1 MTDPNQYNPQNPQQA
16 QQYGGYG
23 SYGQNDYGQQ
33 APQYGAPDYG
43 QQAPQYGAPQ
53 YSAPQYGN
61 AAGYNQQQP
70 QYGAPQPQPQGSGS
84 FFALTA
90 PLDQPAYNC
99 TIGEAFIRFW
109 KKYATFK
116 GRASRGEFWWW
127 VLCTFIIQIA
137 FAVIFAVLGAII
149 DSNTAN
155 GMRSFVNTIW
165 ALATIVPSLALSVRR
180 LHDTNKAGTTLVIL
194 YAIDFIGGVLL
205 SVGLVMTGL
214 GAISVIGGGSSS
226 TGAAGI
232 LLLIIG
238 FIACLATSIVLIVLM
253 AKKTDPAGARFDD
266 PAAGNGYTPQPRA
279 CHRPQPHNTPRT
291 ALRHRSPTRTQR
303 LFRRQPLIRIRQ
315 PLRHLQC
322 LRRLRQCPPQTRM
335 ALRPQPRQPPT
346 LRTATRMALLTELRP
361 ISTQHLRCQPL
372 QPPSTLRPPRQL
384 RMQPRHPK
392 PLPCRACLRC
402 LRFRNSPP
410 SLTRRSSIAPRS
422 ATIRRARP
430 HTDPT
435 IPTIPT
441 ILPCTATYSIDEI
454 CRFSTELKNRTCNN
468 QYYIKKIPAPQ
479 SQVPGFSYS
488 YIDNS
493 H

>member
-23 SYGQNDYGQQ
+23 SYGQN
-33 APQYGAPDYG
+33 DYG

-226 TGAAGI
+226 TGVAGI

-266 PAAGNGYTPQPRA
+266 PAAGNGYAPAPGMPPTATAQYAPNGTPAPVA
-279 CHRPQPHNTPRT
+279 DPYAAAVPTPTADPYTAAAPAPAMPAPTPAMPTADPYGAPTPAPAATNTPYGNPYGAPYGT
-291 ALRHRSPTRTQR
+291 PTDQYAAPAMPAAPAAQYT
-303 LFRRQPLIRIRQ
+303 PAA
-315 PLRHLQC
+315 P
-322 LRRLRQCPPQTRM
+322 
-335 ALRPQPRQPPT
+335 
-346 LRTATRMALLTELRP
+346 ATPHAAP
-361 ISTQHLRCQPL
+361 A
-372 QPPSTLRPPRQL
+372 
-384 RMQPRHPK
+384 PK

-430 HTDPT
+430 RTDPT

-441 ILPCTATYSIDEI
+441 ILPRTATYSTDEI
-454 CRFSTELKNRTCNN
+454 CLFSTELKNRTCNN

>member
-16 QQYGGYG
+16 PQYGGYG
-23 SYGQNDYGQQ
+23 PYGQNDYGQQ
-33 APQYGAPDYG
+33 APQYGAP
-43 QQAPQYGAPQ
+43 QYGAPQ
-53 YSAPQYGN
+53 YNN
-61 AAGYNQQQP
+61 AAGYNQQP

-155 GMRSFVNTIW
+155 GMKSFVNTIW
-165 ALATIVPSLALSVRR
+165 TLATIVPSLALSVRR

-214 GAISVIGGGSSS
+214 GAISVISGGSSS

-238 FIACLATSIVLIVLM
+238 FIACLATSIVIIVFM
-253 AKKTDPAGARFDD
+253 AKEDRSS
-266 PAAGNGYTPQPRA
+266 R
-279 CHRPQPHNTPRT
+279 RT
-291 ALRHRSPTRTQR
+291 LRRSGSRQR
-303 LFRRQPLIRIRQ
+303 LRPSPGHATGRNRTIRPERQSDTGRRPV
-315 PLRHLQC
+315 
-322 LRRLRQCPPQTRM
+322 
-335 ALRPQPRQPPT
+335 
-346 LRTATRMALLTELRP
+346 
-361 ISTQHLRCQPL
+361 
-372 QPPSTLRPPRQL
+372 
-384 RMQPRHPK
+384 
-392 PLPCRACLRC
+392 
-402 LRFRNSPP
+402 
-410 SLTRRSSIAPRS
+410 RSSCSDA
-422 ATIRRARP
+422 
-430 HTDPT
+430 
-435 IPTIPT
+435 
-441 ILPCTATYSIDEI
+441 
-454 CRFSTELKNRTCNN
+454 NR
-468 QYYIKKIPAPQ
+468 
-479 SQVPGFSYS
+479 
-488 YIDNS
+488 
-493 H
+493 

>member
-16 QQYGGYG
+16 PQYGGYG

-33 APQYGAPDYG
+33 APQYGAP
-43 QQAPQYGAPQ
+43 QYGAPQ
-53 YSAPQYGN
+53 YNN
-61 AAGYNQQQP
+61 AAGYNQQP

-155 GMRSFVNTIW
+155 GMKSFVNTIW

-205 SVGLVMTGL
+205 NVGLVMTGL
-214 GAISVIGGGSSS
+214 GAISVISGESSS

-238 FIACLATSIVLIVLM
+238 FIACLATSIVIIVFM

-266 PAAGNGYTPQPRA
+266 PAAGNGYAPAPGMPPAATAQYAPNGNPTPVADPYA
-279 CHRPQPHNTPRT
+279 AAVPTPTADPYAAAAPAPAMPAPTPAMPTADPYGAPTPAPAATNTPYGNPYGAPYGT
-291 ALRHRSPTRTQR
+291 PTDQYAAPAMPAAPAAQYT
-303 LFRRQPLIRIRQ
+303 PAV
-315 PLRHLQC
+315 PAA
-322 LRRLRQCPPQTRM
+322 PYAAP
-335 ALRPQPRQPPT
+335 APE
-346 LRTATRMALLTELRP
+346 A
-361 ISTQHLRCQPL
+361 
-372 QPPSTLRPPRQL
+372 PSMPSMP
-384 RMQPRHPK
+384 
-392 PLPCRACLRC
+392 PLPTV
-402 LRFRNSPP
+402 P
-410 SLTRRSSIAPRS
+410 TV
-422 ATIRRARP
+422 
-430 HTDPT
+430 PT
-435 IPTIPT
+435 IPSVPPVPEQSTQLDQTQFDRPT
-441 ILPCTATYSIDEI
+441 FGND
-454 CRFSTELKNRTCNN
+454 
-468 QYYIKKIPAPQ
+468 
-479 SQVPGFSYS
+479 SQGQTPYGS
-488 YIDNS
+488 DNS
-493 H
+493 DDSDDPTVYGNIQH

>member
-16 QQYGGYG
+16 PQYGGYG

-33 APQYGAPDYG
+33 APQYGAP
-43 QQAPQYGAPQ
+43 QYGAPQ
-53 YSAPQYGN
+53 YNN
-61 AAGYNQQQP
+61 AAGYNQQP

-155 GMRSFVNTIW
+155 GMQSFVNTIW

-205 SVGLVMTGL
+205 NVGLVMTGL
-214 GAISVIGGGSSS
+214 GAISVISGGSSS

-238 FIACLATSIVLIVLM
+238 FIACLATSIVIIVFM

-266 PAAGNGYTPQPRA
+266 PAATNTPYGNPYGAPYGTPTDQYAAPAMPAAPAAQYTPAAPA
-279 CHRPQPHNTPRT
+279 APHAAP
-291 ALRHRSPTRTQR
+291 APE
-303 LFRRQPLIRIRQ
+303 
-315 PLRHLQC
+315 
-322 LRRLRQCPPQTRM
+322 
-335 ALRPQPRQPPT
+335 A
-346 LRTATRMALLTELRP
+346 
-361 ISTQHLRCQPL
+361 
-372 QPPSTLRPPRQL
+372 PSMPSMP
-384 RMQPRHPK
+384 
-392 PLPCRACLRC
+392 PLPTV
-402 LRFRNSPP
+402 P
-410 SLTRRSSIAPRS
+410 TV
-422 ATIRRARP
+422 
-430 HTDPT
+430 PT
-435 IPTIPT
+435 IPSVPPVPEQSTQLDQTQFDRPT
-441 ILPCTATYSIDEI
+441 FGND
-454 CRFSTELKNRTCNN
+454 
-468 QYYIKKIPAPQ
+468 
-479 SQVPGFSYS
+479 SQGQTPYGS
-488 YIDNS
+488 DNS
-493 H
+493 DNSDDSDDPTVYGNIQH

>member
-33 APQYGAPDYG
+33 A
-43 QQAPQYGAPQ
+43 
-53 YSAPQYGN
+53 
-61 AAGYNQQQP
+61 P

-155 GMRSFVNTIW
+155 GMQSFVNTIW

-266 PAAGNGYTPQPRA
+266 PAAGNGYAPAPG
-279 CHRPQPHNTPRT
+279 
-291 ALRHRSPTRTQR
+291 
-303 LFRRQPLIRIRQ
+303 
-315 PLRHLQC
+315 
-322 LRRLRQCPPQTRM
+322 M
-335 ALRPQPRQPPT
+335 PPT
-346 LRTATRMALLTELRP
+346 ATAQYAPNGTPAPVADPYAAAVPTPTADPYTAAAPAPAMPAPTPAMPTADPYGAPYGTPTDQYAAPAMPAAPAAQYTPAAPATPHAAPAPEAPSMPSMPPLPTVPEQ
-361 ISTQHLRCQPL
+361 STQLDQT
-372 QPPSTLRPPRQL
+372 QFDRPTFGNDSQGQTPYGSD
-384 RMQPRHPK
+384 
-392 PLPCRACLRC
+392 
-402 LRFRNSPP
+402 NSDD
-410 SLTRRSSIAPRS
+410 SD
-422 ATIRRARP
+422 
-430 HTDPT
+430 DPT
-435 IPTIPT
+435 VYGNI
-441 ILPCTATYSIDEI
+441 
-454 CRFSTELKNRTCNN
+454 
-468 QYYIKKIPAPQ
+468 Q
-479 SQVPGFSYS
+479 
-488 YIDNS
+488 

>member
-23 SYGQNDYGQQ
+23 SYGQN
-33 APQYGAPDYG
+33 DYG

-226 TGAAGI
+226 TGVAGI

-266 PAAGNGYTPQPRA
+266 PAAGNGYAPAPGMPPTATAQYAPNGTPAPVA
-279 CHRPQPHNTPRT
+279 DPYAAAVPTPTADPYTAAAPAPAMPAPTPAMPTADPYGAPTPAPAATNTPYGNPYGAPYGT
-291 ALRHRSPTRTQR
+291 PTDQYAAPAMPAAPAAQYT
-303 LFRRQPLIRIRQ
+303 PAA
-315 PLRHLQC
+315 P
-322 LRRLRQCPPQTRM
+322 
-335 ALRPQPRQPPT
+335 
-346 LRTATRMALLTELRP
+346 ATP
-361 ISTQHLRCQPL
+361 
-372 QPPSTLRPPRQL
+372 

-430 HTDPT
+430 RTDPT

-441 ILPCTATYSIDEI
+441 ILPRTATYSTDEI
-454 CRFSTELKNRTCNN
+454 CLFSTELKNRTCNN

>member
-226 TGAAGI
+226 TGTAGI

-266 PAAGNGYTPQPRA
+266 PAAGNGYAPAPGMPPTATAQYAPNGTPAPVA
-279 CHRPQPHNTPRT
+279 DPYAAAVPTPTADPYTAAAPAPAMPAPTPAMPTADPYGAPTPAPAATNTPYGNPYDAPYGT
-291 ALRHRSPTRTQR
+291 PTDQYAAPAMPAAPAAQYT
-303 LFRRQPLIRIRQ
+303 PAA
-315 PLRHLQC
+315 P
-322 LRRLRQCPPQTRM
+322 
-335 ALRPQPRQPPT
+335 
-346 LRTATRMALLTELRP
+346 ATPHAAP
-361 ISTQHLRCQPL
+361 D
-372 QPPSTLRPPRQL
+372 
-384 RMQPRHPK
+384 PK

-430 HTDPT
+430 RTDPT

>member
-23 SYGQNDYGQQ
+23 SYGQN
-33 APQYGAPDYG
+33 DYG

-226 TGAAGI
+226 TGVAGI

-266 PAAGNGYTPQPRA
+266 PAAGNGYAPAPGMPPTATAQYAPNGTPAPVADPYAAAVPTPTADPYTASRSGTCNACADSGNAHRRPVWRSDPSPGSHQHSVRQPVWRSLRNSDRSVRSTCDASRSSRPVHSGRPGNSA
-279 CHRPQPHNTPRT
+279 CSPGT
-291 ALRHRSPTRTQR
+291 RSPFHAEHASAAYGSGTV
-303 LFRRQPLIRIRQ
+303 
-315 PLRHLQC
+315 
-322 LRRLRQCPPQTRM
+322 
-335 ALRPQPRQPPT
+335 
-346 LRTATRMALLTELRP
+346 
-361 ISTQHLRCQPL
+361 
-372 QPPSTLRPPRQL
+372 
-384 RMQPRHPK
+384 HP
-392 PLPCRACLRC
+392 A
-402 LRFRNSPP
+402 
-410 SLTRRSSIAPRS
+410 
-422 ATIRRARP
+422 
-430 HTDPT
+430 
-435 IPTIPT
+435 
-441 ILPCTATYSIDEI
+441 
-454 CRFSTELKNRTCNN
+454 
-468 QYYIKKIPAPQ
+468 
-479 SQVPGFSYS
+479 
-488 YIDNS
+488 
-493 H
+493 

>member
-33 APQYGAPDYG
+33 APQYGAPQYSAPQYGAPDYG

-155 GMRSFVNTIW
+155 GMQSFVNTIW

-226 TGAAGI
+226 TGTAGI

-266 PAAGNGYTPQPRA
+266 PAAGNGYAPAPGMPPTATAQYAPNGTPAPVADPYAAAVPTPTADPYTASRSGTCNACANSGNAHRRPVWRSDPSPGSHQHSVRQPVWRSLRNSDRSVRSTCDASRSSRPVHSGRPGNSA
-279 CHRPQPHNTPRT
+279 CSPGT
-291 ALRHRSPTRTQR
+291 RSPFHAEHASAAYGSGTV
-303 LFRRQPLIRIRQ
+303 
-315 PLRHLQC
+315 
-322 LRRLRQCPPQTRM
+322 
-335 ALRPQPRQPPT
+335 
-346 LRTATRMALLTELRP
+346 
-361 ISTQHLRCQPL
+361 
-372 QPPSTLRPPRQL
+372 
-384 RMQPRHPK
+384 HP
-392 PLPCRACLRC
+392 A
-402 LRFRNSPP
+402 
-410 SLTRRSSIAPRS
+410 
-422 ATIRRARP
+422 
-430 HTDPT
+430 
-435 IPTIPT
+435 
-441 ILPCTATYSIDEI
+441 
-454 CRFSTELKNRTCNN
+454 
-468 QYYIKKIPAPQ
+468 
-479 SQVPGFSYS
+479 
-488 YIDNS
+488 
-493 H
+493 

>member
-33 APQYGAPDYG
+33 APQYGAP
-43 QQAPQYGAPQ
+43 QYN
-53 YSAPQYGN
+53 APQYGN

-155 GMRSFVNTIW
+155 GMQSFVNTIW

-205 SVGLVMTGL
+205 NVGLVMTGL
-214 GAISVIGGGSSS
+214 GAISVISGGSSS

-238 FIACLATSIVLIVLM
+238 FIACLATSIVIIVFM

-266 PAAGNGYTPQPRA
+266 PAAGNGYAPAPG
-279 CHRPQPHNTPRT
+279 
-291 ALRHRSPTRTQR
+291 
-303 LFRRQPLIRIRQ
+303 
-315 PLRHLQC
+315 
-322 LRRLRQCPPQTRM
+322 M
-335 ALRPQPRQPPT
+335 PPT
-346 LRTATRMALLTELRP
+346 ATAQYAP
-361 ISTQHLRCQPL
+361 NSTPAPVADPYAAAVPTPTADPYTAAAPAPAMPAPTPAMPTADPYGAPYGTPTDQYAAPAMPAAPAAQYTPAAPAAPHAAPA
-372 QPPSTLRPPRQL
+372 PEAPSMPSMP
-384 RMQPRHPK
+384 
-392 PLPCRACLRC
+392 PLPTV
-402 LRFRNSPP
+402 P
-410 SLTRRSSIAPRS
+410 TV
-422 ATIRRARP
+422 
-430 HTDPT
+430 PT
-435 IPTIPT
+435 IPSVPPVPEQSTQLDQTQFDRPT
-441 ILPCTATYSIDEI
+441 FGND
-454 CRFSTELKNRTCNN
+454 
-468 QYYIKKIPAPQ
+468 
-479 SQVPGFSYS
+479 SQGQTPYGS
-488 YIDNS
+488 DNS
-493 H
+493 DDSDDPTAYGNIQH

>member
-23 SYGQNDYGQQ
+23 SYGQN
-33 APQYGAPDYG
+33 DYG

-226 TGAAGI
+226 TGVAGI

-253 AKKTDPAGARFDD
+253 AKKTDPAGARFEIRQ
-266 PAAGNGYTPQPRA
+266 PATATPQPRA

-430 HTDPT
+430 RTDPT

-441 ILPCTATYSIDEI
+441 ILPRTATYSTDEI
-454 CRFSTELKNRTCNN
+454 CLFSTELKNRTCNN

>member
-23 SYGQNDYGQQ
+23 SYGQN
-33 APQYGAPDYG
+33 DYG

-226 TGAAGI
+226 TGTAGI

-266 PAAGNGYTPQPRA
+266 PAAGNGYAPAPG
-279 CHRPQPHNTPRT
+279 
-291 ALRHRSPTRTQR
+291 
-303 LFRRQPLIRIRQ
+303 
-315 PLRHLQC
+315 
-322 LRRLRQCPPQTRM
+322 M
-335 ALRPQPRQPPT
+335 PPT
-346 LRTATRMALLTELRP
+346 ATAQYAPNGTPAPVTDPYAAAVPTPTADPYTAAAPAPAMPAAPAAQYTPAAPATPHAAPAPEAPSMPSMPPLPTVPEQ
-361 ISTQHLRCQPL
+361 STQLDQT
-372 QPPSTLRPPRQL
+372 QFDRPTFGNDSQGQTPYG
-384 RMQPRHPK
+384 
-392 PLPCRACLRC
+392 
-402 LRFRNSPP
+402 SDD
-410 SLTRRSSIAPRS
+410 SDDSD
-422 ATIRRARP
+422 
-430 HTDPT
+430 DPT
-435 IPTIPT
+435 AYGNI
-441 ILPCTATYSIDEI
+441 
-454 CRFSTELKNRTCNN
+454 
-468 QYYIKKIPAPQ
+468 Q
-479 SQVPGFSYS
+479 
-488 YIDNS
+488 

>member
-33 APQYGAPDYG
+33 A
-43 QQAPQYGAPQ
+43 
-53 YSAPQYGN
+53 
-61 AAGYNQQQP
+61 P

-155 GMRSFVNTIW
+155 GMQSFVNTIW

-226 TGAAGI
+226 TGTAGI

-266 PAAGNGYTPQPRA
+266 PAAGNGYAPAPGMPPTATAQYAPNGTPAPVA
-279 CHRPQPHNTPRT
+279 DPYAAAVPTPTADPYTAAAPAPAMPAPTPAMPTPAPAATNTPYGNPYGAPYGT
-291 ALRHRSPTRTQR
+291 PTDQYAAPAMPAAPAAQYTPAAPATPHAAPAPEAPSMPSMP
-303 LFRRQPLIRIRQ
+303 PL
-315 PLRHLQC
+315 
-322 LRRLRQCPPQTRM
+322 
-335 ALRPQPRQPPT
+335 PT
-346 LRTATRMALLTELRP
+346 VPEQ
-361 ISTQHLRCQPL
+361 STQLDQT
-372 QPPSTLRPPRQL
+372 QFDRPTFGNDSQGQTPYG
-384 RMQPRHPK
+384 
-392 PLPCRACLRC
+392 
-402 LRFRNSPP
+402 SDD
-410 SLTRRSSIAPRS
+410 SDDSD
-422 ATIRRARP
+422 
-430 HTDPT
+430 DPT
-435 IPTIPT
+435 VYGNI
-441 ILPCTATYSIDEI
+441 
-454 CRFSTELKNRTCNN
+454 
-468 QYYIKKIPAPQ
+468 Q
-479 SQVPGFSYS
+479 
-488 YIDNS
+488 

>member
-23 SYGQNDYGQQ
+23 SYGQN
-33 APQYGAPDYG
+33 DYG

-226 TGAAGI
+226 TGVAGI

-266 PAAGNGYTPQPRA
+266 PAAGNGYAPAPGMPPTATAQYAPNGTPAPVTDPYA
-279 CHRPQPHNTPRT
+279 AAVPTPT
-291 ALRHRSPTRTQR
+291 ADPYTAAAPAPAMPAPT
-303 LFRRQPLIRIRQ
+303 PAM
-315 PLRHLQC
+315 
-322 LRRLRQCPPQTRM
+322 PPQ
-335 ALRPQPRQPPT
+335 
-346 LRTATRMALLTELRP
+346 TRMALLTELRP

-430 HTDPT
+430 RTDPT

-441 ILPCTATYSIDEI
+441 ILPCTATYSTDEI

>member
-155 GMRSFVNTIW
+155 GMQSFVNTIW

-266 PAAGNGYTPQPRA
+266 PAAGNGYAQPRA

-430 HTDPT
+430 RTDPT

-441 ILPCTATYSIDEI
+441 ILPRTATYSTDEI
-454 CRFSTELKNRTCNN
+454 CRFSAELKNRTCNN

>member
-226 TGAAGI
+226 TGVAGI

-266 PAAGNGYTPQPRA
+266 PAAGNGYAPARA

-430 HTDPT
+430 RTDPT

-441 ILPCTATYSIDEI
+441 ILPRTATYSTDEI
-454 CRFSTELKNRTCNN
+454 CLFSTELKNRTCNN

>member
-53 YSAPQYGN
+53 YSAPQYSN

-155 GMRSFVNTIW
+155 GMQSFVNTIW

-180 LHDTNKAGTTLVIL
+180 LHDTNKAGTMLVIL

-266 PAAGNGYTPQPRA
+266 PAAGNGYAPAPGMPPTATAQYAPNGTPAPVA
-279 CHRPQPHNTPRT
+279 DPYAAAVPTPTADPYTAAAPAPAMPAPTPAMPTADPYGAPTPAPAATNTPYGNPYGVPYGT
-291 ALRHRSPTRTQR
+291 PTDQYAAPAMPAAPAAQYTPAAPATPHAAPAPEAPSMPSMP
-303 LFRRQPLIRIRQ
+303 PL
-315 PLRHLQC
+315 
-322 LRRLRQCPPQTRM
+322 
-335 ALRPQPRQPPT
+335 PT
-346 LRTATRMALLTELRP
+346 VPEQ
-361 ISTQHLRCQPL
+361 STQLDQT
-372 QPPSTLRPPRQL
+372 QFDRPTFGNDSQGQTPYGSD
-384 RMQPRHPK
+384 
-392 PLPCRACLRC
+392 
-402 LRFRNSPP
+402 NSDD
-410 SLTRRSSIAPRS
+410 SD
-422 ATIRRARP
+422 
-430 HTDPT
+430 DPT
-435 IPTIPT
+435 VYGNI
-441 ILPCTATYSIDEI
+441 
-454 CRFSTELKNRTCNN
+454 
-468 QYYIKKIPAPQ
+468 Q
-479 SQVPGFSYS
+479 
-488 YIDNS
+488 

>member
-43 QQAPQYGAPQ
+43 QQAPPVWRASIQRTAIRQCGRIQP
-53 YSAPQYGN
+53 
-61 AAGYNQQQP
+61 AA

-226 TGAAGI
+226 TGTAGI

-266 PAAGNGYTPQPRA
+266 PAAGNGYAPAPG
-279 CHRPQPHNTPRT
+279 
-291 ALRHRSPTRTQR
+291 
-303 LFRRQPLIRIRQ
+303 
-315 PLRHLQC
+315 
-322 LRRLRQCPPQTRM
+322 M
-335 ALRPQPRQPPT
+335 PPT
-346 LRTATRMALLTELRP
+346 ATAQYAPNGTPAPVTDPYAAAVPTPTADPYTAAAPAPAMPAPTPAMPTADPYGAPYGTPTDQYAAPAMPAAPAAQYTPAAPATPHAAPAPEAPSMPSMPPLPTVPEQ
-361 ISTQHLRCQPL
+361 STQLDQT
-372 QPPSTLRPPRQL
+372 QFDRPTFGNDSQGQTPYG
-384 RMQPRHPK
+384 
-392 PLPCRACLRC
+392 
-402 LRFRNSPP
+402 SDD
-410 SLTRRSSIAPRS
+410 SDDSD
-422 ATIRRARP
+422 
-430 HTDPT
+430 DPT
-435 IPTIPT
+435 AYGNI
-441 ILPCTATYSIDEI
+441 
-454 CRFSTELKNRTCNN
+454 
-468 QYYIKKIPAPQ
+468 Q
-479 SQVPGFSYS
+479 
-488 YIDNS
+488 

>member
-53 YSAPQYGN
+53 YRAPQYGN
-61 AAGYNQQQP
+61 AAGHNQQQP

-226 TGAAGI
+226 TGTAGI

-266 PAAGNGYTPQPRA
+266 PAAGNGYAPAPAAT
-279 CHRPQPHNTPRT
+279 NTPYGNPYGAPYGT
-291 ALRHRSPTRTQR
+291 PTDQYAAPAMPAAPAAQYTPAAPATPHAAPAPEAPSMPSMP
-303 LFRRQPLIRIRQ
+303 PL
-315 PLRHLQC
+315 
-322 LRRLRQCPPQTRM
+322 
-335 ALRPQPRQPPT
+335 PT
-346 LRTATRMALLTELRP
+346 VPEQ
-361 ISTQHLRCQPL
+361 STQLDQT
-372 QPPSTLRPPRQL
+372 QFDRPTFGNDSQGQTPYGSD
-384 RMQPRHPK
+384 
-392 PLPCRACLRC
+392 
-402 LRFRNSPP
+402 NSDD
-410 SLTRRSSIAPRS
+410 SD
-422 ATIRRARP
+422 
-430 HTDPT
+430 DPT
-435 IPTIPT
+435 VYGNI
-441 ILPCTATYSIDEI
+441 
-454 CRFSTELKNRTCNN
+454 
-468 QYYIKKIPAPQ
+468 Q
-479 SQVPGFSYS
+479 
-488 YIDNS
+488 

>member
-23 SYGQNDYGQQ
+23 SYGQN
-33 APQYGAPDYG
+33 DYG

-226 TGAAGI
+226 TGVAGI

-266 PAAGNGYTPQPRA
+266 PAAGNGYAPAPG
-279 CHRPQPHNTPRT
+279 
-291 ALRHRSPTRTQR
+291 
-303 LFRRQPLIRIRQ
+303 
-315 PLRHLQC
+315 
-322 LRRLRQCPPQTRM
+322 M
-335 ALRPQPRQPPT
+335 PPT
-346 LRTATRMALLTELRP
+346 ATAQYAPNGTPAPVADPYAAAVPTPTADPYTAAAPAMPTADPYGAPYGTPTDQYAAPAMPAAPAAQYTPAAPATPHAAPAPEAPSMPSMPPLPTVPEQ
-361 ISTQHLRCQPL
+361 STQLDQT
-372 QPPSTLRPPRQL
+372 QFDRPTFGNDSQGQTPYG
-384 RMQPRHPK
+384 
-392 PLPCRACLRC
+392 
-402 LRFRNSPP
+402 SDD
-410 SLTRRSSIAPRS
+410 SDDSD
-422 ATIRRARP
+422 
-430 HTDPT
+430 DPT
-435 IPTIPT
+435 AYGNI
-441 ILPCTATYSIDEI
+441 
-454 CRFSTELKNRTCNN
+454 
-468 QYYIKKIPAPQ
+468 Q
-479 SQVPGFSYS
+479 
-488 YIDNS
+488 

>member
-33 APQYGAPDYG
+33 APQYGAP
-43 QQAPQYGAPQ
+43 QYN
-53 YSAPQYGN
+53 N
-61 AAGYNQQQP
+61 AAGYNQQP

-137 FAVIFAVLGAII
+137 FAVIFAVLDAII
-149 DSNTAN
+149 GSNTAN
-155 GMRSFVNTIW
+155 GMQSFVNTIW
-165 ALATIVPSLALSVRR
+165 VLATIVPSLALSVRR

-266 PAAGNGYTPQPRA
+266 PAAGNGYAPAPGMPPAATAQYAPNGTPAPVA
-279 CHRPQPHNTPRT
+279 DPYAAAVPTPT
-291 ALRHRSPTRTQR
+291 ADPYAAAAPAPAMPAPTPAMPTADPYGAPYGTPTDQYAAPAMPAAPATQYTPAAPAAPYAAPAPEAPSMPSMP
-303 LFRRQPLIRIRQ
+303 PL
-315 PLRHLQC
+315 PTVPTMPSV
-322 LRRLRQCPPQTRM
+322 PPVPEQ
-335 ALRPQPRQPPT
+335 
-346 LRTATRMALLTELRP
+346 
-361 ISTQHLRCQPL
+361 STQLDQT
-372 QPPSTLRPPRQL
+372 QFDRPTFGNDSQGQTPYG
-384 RMQPRHPK
+384 
-392 PLPCRACLRC
+392 
-402 LRFRNSPP
+402 SDD
-410 SLTRRSSIAPRS
+410 SD
-422 ATIRRARP
+422 
-430 HTDPT
+430 DPT
-435 IPTIPT
+435 VYGNI
-441 ILPCTATYSIDEI
+441 
-454 CRFSTELKNRTCNN
+454 
-468 QYYIKKIPAPQ
+468 Q
-479 SQVPGFSYS
+479 
-488 YIDNS
+488 

>member
-23 SYGQNDYGQQ
+23 SYGQN
-33 APQYGAPDYG
+33 DYG

-226 TGAAGI
+226 TGVAGI

-266 PAAGNGYTPQPRA
+266 PAAGNGYAQPRA

-430 HTDPT
+430 RTDPT

-441 ILPCTATYSIDEI
+441 ILPRTATYSTDEI
-454 CRFSTELKNRTCNN
+454 CLFSTELKNRTCNN

>member
-23 SYGQNDYGQQ
+23 SYGQN
-33 APQYGAPDYG
+33 DYG

-155 GMRSFVNTIW
+155 GMQSFVNTIW

-205 SVGLVMTGL
+205 NVGLVMTGL
-214 GAISVIGGGSSS
+214 GAISAISGGSSS

-238 FIACLATSIVLIVLM
+238 FIACLATSIVIIVFM

-266 PAAGNGYTPQPRA
+266 PAAGNGYAPAPG
-279 CHRPQPHNTPRT
+279 
-291 ALRHRSPTRTQR
+291 
-303 LFRRQPLIRIRQ
+303 
-315 PLRHLQC
+315 
-322 LRRLRQCPPQTRM
+322 M
-335 ALRPQPRQPPT
+335 PPT
-346 LRTATRMALLTELRP
+346 ATAQYAP
-361 ISTQHLRCQPL
+361 NSTPAPVADPYAAAVPTPTADPYTAAAPAPAMPAPTPAMPTADPYGAPYGTPTDQYAAPAMPAAPAAQYTPAAPAAPHAAPA
-372 QPPSTLRPPRQL
+372 PEAPSMPSMP
-384 RMQPRHPK
+384 
-392 PLPCRACLRC
+392 PLPTV
-402 LRFRNSPP
+402 P
-410 SLTRRSSIAPRS
+410 TV
-422 ATIRRARP
+422 
-430 HTDPT
+430 PT
-435 IPTIPT
+435 IPSVPPVPEQSTQLDQTQFDRPT
-441 ILPCTATYSIDEI
+441 FGND
-454 CRFSTELKNRTCNN
+454 
-468 QYYIKKIPAPQ
+468 
-479 SQVPGFSYS
+479 SQGQTPYGS
-488 YIDNS
+488 DNS
-493 H
+493 DDSDDPTAYGNIQH

>member
-23 SYGQNDYGQQ
+23 SYGQN
-33 APQYGAPDYG
+33 DYG

-226 TGAAGI
+226 TGVAGI

-266 PAAGNGYTPQPRA
+266 PAAGNGYAPAPGMPPTATAQYAPNGTPAPVA
-279 CHRPQPHNTPRT
+279 DPYAAAVPTPTADPYTAAAPAPAMPAPTPAMPTADPYGAPTPAPAATNTPYGNPYGGS
-291 ALRHRSPTRTQR
+291 LRNSDRSVRSTCDASRSSRPVHSGRPGNSACSPAPEAPSMPSMPPLPTVPEQ
-303 LFRRQPLIRIRQ
+303 
-315 PLRHLQC
+315 
-322 LRRLRQCPPQTRM
+322 
-335 ALRPQPRQPPT
+335 
-346 LRTATRMALLTELRP
+346 
-361 ISTQHLRCQPL
+361 STQLDQT
-372 QPPSTLRPPRQL
+372 QFDRPTFGNDSQGQTPYG
-384 RMQPRHPK
+384 
-392 PLPCRACLRC
+392 
-402 LRFRNSPP
+402 SDD
-410 SLTRRSSIAPRS
+410 SDDSD
-422 ATIRRARP
+422 
-430 HTDPT
+430 DPT
-435 IPTIPT
+435 AYGNI
-441 ILPCTATYSIDEI
+441 
-454 CRFSTELKNRTCNN
+454 
-468 QYYIKKIPAPQ
+468 Q
-479 SQVPGFSYS
+479 
-488 YIDNS
+488 

>member
-23 SYGQNDYGQQ
+23 SYGQN
-33 APQYGAPDYG
+33 DYG

-226 TGAAGI
+226 TGVAGI

-266 PAAGNGYTPQPRA
+266 PAAGNGYAPAPGMPPTATAQYAPNGTPAPVA
-279 CHRPQPHNTPRT
+279 DPYAAAVPTPTADPYTAAAPAPAMPAPTPAMPTADPYGAPTPAPAATNTPYGNPYGAPYGT
-291 ALRHRSPTRTQR
+291 PT
-303 LFRRQPLIRIRQ
+303 
-315 PLRHLQC
+315 
-322 LRRLRQCPPQTRM
+322 
-335 ALRPQPRQPPT
+335 
-346 LRTATRMALLTELRP
+346 

-430 HTDPT
+430 RTDPT

-441 ILPCTATYSIDEI
+441 ILPRTATYSTDEI
-454 CRFSTELKNRTCNN
+454 CLFSTELKNRTCNN

>member
-137 FAVIFAVLGAII
+137 FAIIFALLGAII
-149 DSNTAN
+149 GSNTAN
-155 GMRSFVNTIW
+155 GMQNFVNTIW
-165 ALATIVPSLALSVRR
+165 VLATIVPSLALSVRR

-205 SVGLVMTGL
+205 NVGLVMTGL

-226 TGAAGI
+226 TGVAGI

-266 PAAGNGYTPQPRA
+266 PAAGNGYAPAPAAT
-279 CHRPQPHNTPRT
+279 NTPYGNPYGAPYGT
-291 ALRHRSPTRTQR
+291 PTDQYAAPAMPAAPAAQYTPAAPATPHAAPAPEAPSMPSMP
-303 LFRRQPLIRIRQ
+303 PL
-315 PLRHLQC
+315 
-322 LRRLRQCPPQTRM
+322 
-335 ALRPQPRQPPT
+335 PT
-346 LRTATRMALLTELRP
+346 VPEQ
-361 ISTQHLRCQPL
+361 STQLDQT
-372 QPPSTLRPPRQL
+372 QFDRPTFGNDSQGQTPYGSD
-384 RMQPRHPK
+384 
-392 PLPCRACLRC
+392 
-402 LRFRNSPP
+402 NSDD
-410 SLTRRSSIAPRS
+410 SD
-422 ATIRRARP
+422 
-430 HTDPT
+430 DPT
-435 IPTIPT
+435 VYGNI
-441 ILPCTATYSIDEI
+441 
-454 CRFSTELKNRTCNN
+454 
-468 QYYIKKIPAPQ
+468 Q
-479 SQVPGFSYS
+479 
-488 YIDNS
+488 

>member
-226 TGAAGI
+226 TGTAGI

-266 PAAGNGYTPQPRA
+266 PAAGNGYAPAPGMPPTATAQYAPNGTPAPVA
-279 CHRPQPHNTPRT
+279 DPYATAVPTPTADPYTAAAPAPAMPAPTPAMPTADPYGAPTPAPAATNTPYGNPYGAPYGT
-291 ALRHRSPTRTQR
+291 PTDQYAAPAMPAAPAAQYT
-303 LFRRQPLIRIRQ
+303 PAA
-315 PLRHLQC
+315 P
-322 LRRLRQCPPQTRM
+322 
-335 ALRPQPRQPPT
+335 
-346 LRTATRMALLTELRP
+346 ATPHAAP
-361 ISTQHLRCQPL
+361 D
-372 QPPSTLRPPRQL
+372 
-384 RMQPRHPK
+384 PK

-430 HTDPT
+430 RTDPT

>member
-43 QQAPQYGAPQ
+43 QQA
-53 YSAPQYGN
+53 
-61 AAGYNQQQP
+61 P

-137 FAVIFAVLGAII
+137 FAIIFALLGAII
-149 DSNTAN
+149 GSNTAN
-155 GMRSFVNTIW
+155 GMQSFVNTIW

-226 TGAAGI
+226 TGAAGT

-266 PAAGNGYTPQPRA
+266 PAAGNGYAPAPGMPPAATAQYAPNGTPAPVADPYAAAVPTPTADPYTAAAPAPAMPAPTPAMPTADPYGAPYGTPTDQYAAPA
-279 CHRPQPHNTPRT
+279 MPAAPAAQYTPAAPATPHAAP
-291 ALRHRSPTRTQR
+291 APEAPSMPSMPPLPTVPEQ
-303 LFRRQPLIRIRQ
+303 
-315 PLRHLQC
+315 
-322 LRRLRQCPPQTRM
+322 
-335 ALRPQPRQPPT
+335 
-346 LRTATRMALLTELRP
+346 
-361 ISTQHLRCQPL
+361 STQLDQT
-372 QPPSTLRPPRQL
+372 QFDRPTFGNDSQGQTPYGSD
-384 RMQPRHPK
+384 
-392 PLPCRACLRC
+392 
-402 LRFRNSPP
+402 NSDD
-410 SLTRRSSIAPRS
+410 SD
-422 ATIRRARP
+422 
-430 HTDPT
+430 DPT
-435 IPTIPT
+435 VYGNI
-441 ILPCTATYSIDEI
+441 
-454 CRFSTELKNRTCNN
+454 
-468 QYYIKKIPAPQ
+468 Q
-479 SQVPGFSYS
+479 
-488 YIDNS
+488 

>member
-165 ALATIVPSLALSVRR
+165 ALATIVPSLRFPFA
-180 LHDTNKAGTTLVIL
+180 ACTTPTRP
-194 YAIDFIGGVLL
+194 APRW
-205 SVGLVMTGL
+205 
-214 GAISVIGGGSSS
+214 SSS
-226 TGAAGI
+226 TR
-232 LLLIIG
+232 L
-238 FIACLATSIVLIVLM
+238 TSSV
-253 AKKTDPAGARFDD
+253 AF
-266 PAAGNGYTPQPRA
+266 
-279 CHRPQPHNTPRT
+279 C
-291 ALRHRSPTRTQR
+291 
-303 LFRRQPLIRIRQ
+303 
-315 PLRHLQC
+315 
-322 LRRLRQCPPQTRM
+322 
-335 ALRPQPRQPPT
+335 
-346 LRTATRMALLTELRP
+346 
-361 ISTQHLRCQPL
+361 
-372 QPPSTLRPPRQL
+372 
-384 RMQPRHPK
+384 
-392 PLPCRACLRC
+392 
-402 LRFRNSPP
+402 
-410 SLTRRSSIAPRS
+410 
-422 ATIRRARP
+422 
-430 HTDPT
+430 
-435 IPTIPT
+435 
-441 ILPCTATYSIDEI
+441 
-454 CRFSTELKNRTCNN
+454 
-468 QYYIKKIPAPQ
+468 
-479 SQVPGFSYS
+479 
-488 YIDNS
+488 
-493 H
+493 

>member
-165 ALATIVPSLALSVRR
+165 ALATICL
-180 LHDTNKAGTTLVIL
+180 L
-194 YAIDFIGGVLL
+194 YTSD
-205 SVGLVMTGL
+205 
-214 GAISVIGGGSSS
+214 
-226 TGAAGI
+226 AA
-232 LLLIIG
+232 
-238 FIACLATSIVLIVLM
+238 
-253 AKKTDPAGARFDD
+253 
-266 PAAGNGYTPQPRA
+266 
-279 CHRPQPHNTPRT
+279 
-291 ALRHRSPTRTQR
+291 
-303 LFRRQPLIRIRQ
+303 
-315 PLRHLQC
+315 
-322 LRRLRQCPPQTRM
+322 
-335 ALRPQPRQPPT
+335 
-346 LRTATRMALLTELRP
+346 
-361 ISTQHLRCQPL
+361 
-372 QPPSTLRPPRQL
+372 
-384 RMQPRHPK
+384 
-392 PLPCRACLRC
+392 
-402 LRFRNSPP
+402 
-410 SLTRRSSIAPRS
+410 
-422 ATIRRARP
+422 
-430 HTDPT
+430 
-435 IPTIPT
+435 
-441 ILPCTATYSIDEI
+441 DE
-454 CRFSTELKNRTCNN
+454 
-468 QYYIKKIPAPQ
+468 
-479 SQVPGFSYS
+479 
-488 YIDNS
+488 
-493 H
+493 